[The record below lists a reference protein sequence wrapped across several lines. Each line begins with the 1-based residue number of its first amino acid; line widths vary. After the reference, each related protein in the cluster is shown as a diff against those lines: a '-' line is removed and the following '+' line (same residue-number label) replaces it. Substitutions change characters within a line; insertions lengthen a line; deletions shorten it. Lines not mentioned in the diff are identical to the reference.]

1 MYGWTDGFLMVELR
15 PLELCTELPAIL
27 RVSLS
32 ILGTSFRLGD
42 GMKAQVDTYLT
53 HLAVERGFSGN
64 TIMAYRNDLYS
75 LVEFLGSKGSSLE
88 WTQVSADHLSE
99 FVLLLQT
106 KGYSDTTRARKTAAV
121 RSFFSFLVDEHVM
134 KSSPASELSSPK
146 IGRSLP
152 TAMTEEEVVRLLDA
166 PGKLNTPEARRD
178 KAMLELLYATGMR
191 VSELSDVNLNGEF
204 VRCMGKGSKERL
216 IPFHDQAL
224 NTLQNYIE
232 NARNTF
238 MSDSKEQALFLNRRG
253 ERLTRQGFWLIL
265 KEHARRADITTPAT
279 PHTLRHSFA
288 THMLRGGASLRQVQ
302 EFLGHASIAS
312 TQIYTHLTDD
322 HLREQYEEAH
332 PRGR

>member
-1 MYGWTDGFLMVELR
+1 
-15 PLELCTELPAIL
+15 
-27 RVSLS
+27 
-32 ILGTSFRLGD
+32 
-42 GMKAQVDTYLT
+42 MKAQVDSYLT

-64 TIMAYRNDLYS
+64 TIMAYRNDLYA
-75 LVEFLGSKGSSLE
+75 LVNFISANGHIAE
-88 WTQVSADHLSE
+88 WNQVNSDHLSE
-99 FVLLLQT
+99 FVLLLQS
-106 KGYSDTTRARKTAAV
+106 KGYTDTTRARKTAAV
-121 RSFFSFLVDEHVM
+121 RSFFAFLLDEHLVDA
-134 KSSPASELSSPK
+134 SPANDLTSPK

-152 TAMTEEEVVRLLDA
+152 AALTEEEVVRLLEA
-166 PGKLNTPEARRD
+166 PGRLNTPESRRD

-191 VSELSDVNLNGEF
+191 VSELVSLQVTDVNLVGEF

-224 NTLQNYIE
+224 NALKAYIE
-232 NARNTF
+232 EARSVFVSNST
-238 MSDSKEQALFLNRRG
+238 EPALFLNRRG

-265 KEHARRADITTPAT
+265 KEHARRAGITTPTT

-288 THMLRGGASLRQVQ
+288 THLLRGGASLRQVQ

-322 HLREQYEEAH
+322 HIREQYEEAH

>member
-1 MYGWTDGFLMVELR
+1 
-15 PLELCTELPAIL
+15 
-27 RVSLS
+27 
-32 ILGTSFRLGD
+32 
-42 GMKAQVDTYLT
+42 MKAQVDTYLT

-75 LVEFLGSKGSSLE
+75 LTEFISTNGQAKEWNQVTANNLSQFALSL
-88 WTQVSADHLSE
+88 QS
-99 FVLLLQT
+99 

-121 RSFFSFLVDEHVM
+121 RSFFSFLVNEHLVDA
-134 KSSPASELSSPK
+134 SPANDLTSPK

-152 TAMTEEEVVRLLDA
+152 AALTEDEVVRLLEA
-166 PGKLNTPEARRD
+166 PGMLNTPESRRD

-191 VSELSDVNLNGEF
+191 VSELVALQITDINLVGEF

-224 NTLQNYIE
+224 NALRQYIE
-232 NARNTF
+232 EARNTF
-238 MSDSKEQALFLNRRG
+238 KAGSTEQALFLNRRG

-265 KEHARRADITTPAT
+265 KDHARRAGITTPTT

-288 THMLRGGASLRQVQ
+288 THLLRGGASLRQVQ

>member
-1 MYGWTDGFLMVELR
+1 
-15 PLELCTELPAIL
+15 
-27 RVSLS
+27 
-32 ILGTSFRLGD
+32 
-42 GMKAQVDTYLT
+42 MKAQVDTYLT

-75 LVEFLGSKGSSLE
+75 LTAFISTNEHAKN
-88 WTQVSADHLSE
+88 WNQVNANHLSE
-99 FVLLLQT
+99 FALLLQS

-121 RSFFSFLVDEHVM
+121 RSFFSFLVDEHLVDA
-134 KSSPASELSSPK
+134 SPANNLISPK

-152 TAMTEEEVVRLLDA
+152 AALTEDEVVRLLKA
-166 PGKLNTPEARRD
+166 PGTLNTPDSRRD

-191 VSELSDVNLNGEF
+191 VSELVGLQITDVNLVGEF

-224 NTLQNYIE
+224 NALRQYIE
-232 NARNTF
+232 EARNTF
-238 MSDSKEQALFLNRRG
+238 ISDSTEQALFLNRRG

-265 KEHARRADITTPAT
+265 KEHARRAGITTPTT

-288 THMLRGGASLRQVQ
+288 THLLRGGASLRQVQ

-312 TQIYTHLTDD
+312 TQIYTHLTND

>member
-1 MYGWTDGFLMVELR
+1 
-15 PLELCTELPAIL
+15 
-27 RVSLS
+27 
-32 ILGTSFRLGD
+32 
-42 GMKAQVDTYLT
+42 MKAQVDSYLT

-64 TIMAYRNDLYS
+64 TIMAYRNDLYA
-75 LVEFLGSKGSSLE
+75 LVDFISAYGNIGQ
-88 WTQVSADHLSE
+88 WDQVNSHHLSE
-99 FVLLLQT
+99 FVLLLQS
-106 KGYSDTTRARKTAAV
+106 KGYTDTTRARKTAAV
-121 RSFFSFLVDEHVM
+121 RSFFAFLVDENLVEA
-134 KSSPASELSSPK
+134 SPANDLTSPK

-152 TAMTEEEVVRLLDA
+152 SALTEEEVVRLLEA

-191 VSELSDVNLNGEF
+191 VSELVSLQVTDVNLVGEF

-224 NTLQNYIE
+224 SALKVYIE
-232 NARNTF
+232 EARSIF
-238 MSDSKEQALFLNRRG
+238 ISKSADPALFLNRRG

-265 KEHARRADITTPAT
+265 KEHARRAGITTPTT

-288 THMLRGGASLRQVQ
+288 THLLRGGASLRQVQ